1 MNLEH
6 QKIELINWIT
16 TINNQE
22 IIDKLEAIKA
32 KSNNIPAEI
41 MELLL
46 LSEKDTET
54 TPHTSAKDLIK

>member
-22 IIDKLEAIKA
+22 LIDKLEAIKA
-32 KSNNIPAEI
+32 KNNNIPSEI
-41 MELLL
+41 MELLF
-46 LSEKDTET
+46 LSEKDTQM
-54 TPHTSAKDLIK
+54 TPLTSAKDFIK